1 MLLAGIITPA
11 GAQEA
16 SYLAYGAGWFD
27 LFAQDDQ
34 AAAADVDYRSF
45 EELPLF
51 DWLVFKPLAGLMVT
65 TDGSVLGYSGVHL
78 DIPLG
83 ARLMLTP
90 SFAPALYFEGGGK
103 DLGHVVEFYSR
114 LELSYRFADASR
126 IGISISHISNA
137 GLDDRNPGTE
147 IVALRYVVP
156 VGR

>member
-1 MLLAGIITPA
+1 M
-11 GAQEA
+11 AQEA
-16 SYLAYGAGWFD
+16 GHLAYGAGWFD
-27 LFAQDDQ
+27 LFAQDDEAL
-34 AAAADVDYRSF
+34 AAEVEYRSF

-51 DWLVFKPLAGLMVT
+51 DWLVFKPLGGLMVT
-65 TDGSVLGYSGVHL
+65 SDGSVLVYSGVHL

-83 ARLMLTP
+83 ERLVLTP
-90 SFAPALYFEGGGK
+90 SFAPSLYFEGGGK

-114 LELSYRFADASR
+114 LEISYRFADASR
-126 IGISISHISNA
+126 LGISISHISNA